1 MSEEFPNLDITNDLF
16 EIDGNRVT
24 CSGGTAS
31 LDMILNLIT
40 QTHGAAL
47 AAEISDQLI
56 HDRIREPSDR
66 QRMELRSR
74 LGVSHP
80 KLLAVVKIM
89 EDNLEEPLVQT
100 DIAINS
106 SVNTPIGEVVQEIF
120 GYNTNPLLSQFKVGS
135 GPPFTATD
143 VNVNSISSACLRLC
157 IGITFFQML
166 P

>member
-1 MSEEFPNLDITNDLF
+1 
-16 EIDGNRVT
+16 
-24 CSGGTAS
+24 
-31 LDMILNLIT
+31 MILNLIT

-89 EDNLEEPLVQT
+89 ENNLEEPLVQT
-100 DIAINS
+100 DIAIQTHLS
-106 SVNTPIGEVVQEIF
+106 TRQLERLFQEIF
-120 GYNTNPLLSQFKVGS
+120 EYNTNTLLSEFEISS

-143 VNVNSISSACLRLC
+143 VNVNSISGARLRLC
-157 IGITFFQML
+157 IGIAFFQML